1 MRLYTIGHSTKG
13 FDELVDI
20 LKANGIEIIV
30 DVRRFPRSKKNPQFN
45 QEELEAKLPSV
56 GVSYLWL
63 GDLLGGYREGGY
75 ESYTRTEEFERGIDT
90 LLDVAAKGRTA
101 IMCAEAVWF
110 RCHRRFIS
118 DKLVEMGHEVT
129 HIIDDKRYEHRKRD

>member
-1 MRLYTIGHSTKG
+1 MHLYTIGHSTKA

-20 LKANGIEIIV
+20 LRANGIDIVV

-45 QEELEAKLPSV
+45 QEELKAKLPST
-56 GVSYLWL
+56 GMSYLWL
-63 GDLLGGYREGGY
+63 GDLLGGYRKGGY
-75 ESYTRTEEFERGIDT
+75 ESYTKTEEFERGINT
-90 LLDVAAKGRTA
+90 LLDVATKGRTA

-129 HIIDDKRYEHRKRD
+129 H